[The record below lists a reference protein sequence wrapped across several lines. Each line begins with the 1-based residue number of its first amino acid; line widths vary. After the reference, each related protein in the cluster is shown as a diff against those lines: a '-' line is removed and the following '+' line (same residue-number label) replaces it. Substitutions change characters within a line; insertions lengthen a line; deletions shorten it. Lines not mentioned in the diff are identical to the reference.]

1 MCVNRT
7 TCFAVISQAGN
18 SATTIMQQ
26 KQHKKISLF
35 NWNEIMDI

>member
-7 TCFAVISQAGN
+7 TCFAAISQADY
-18 SATTIMQQ
+18 SATTIKQQ

-35 NWNEIMDI
+35 KWNEIMDI